1 MTMHKPTLP
10 QLAQAHAAARL
21 RGTLADALRSATLA
35 RCLEITA
42 QAMTQ
47 PRAGQLRP
55 PPAAP
60 PVAIRPPSPAPRP
73 IPPRCDFKR
82 ASAADQDESE

>member
-1 MTMHKPTLP
+1 MHKPTLP

-21 RGTLADALRSATLA
+21 RGTLADALRSPALT

-42 QAMTQ
+42 QALAR

-60 PVAIRPPSPAPRP
+60 PTATYPSTPTPRP

-82 ASAADQDESE
+82 ASAADKDESE